1 MDGRPP
7 PPLISCISQRLRRVL
22 AGALAKA
29 GVRRALLTLV
39 ILVAGQ
45 VPATAAELTNLS
57 LLIKN
62 DQISVTFRMADAFN
76 EDIGRSIES
85 GLPVSFRYEVQ
96 LKKVRTIWFN
106 QKVHTRRITNTVT
119 YDNLT
124 ERYTLSRDIDGEIV
138 ATAVVADTSEMM
150 RFMTVVDGLD
160 LFDVSL
166 LEPNSDYYL
175 RAKGLVK
182 ERNLFLVVPW
192 DQDSGWVKTYFTY
205 LP

>member
-1 MDGRPP
+1 MGG
-7 PPLISCISQRLRRVL
+7 Q
-22 AGALAKA
+22 
-29 GVRRALLTLV
+29 VRRALLALGFIAAAQASV
-39 ILVAGQ
+39 IG
-45 VPATAAELTNLS
+45 AELTDLS

-62 DQISVTFRMADAFN
+62 DKIFVTIRMNDAFN

-85 GLPVSFRYEVQ
+85 GLPVRFRYEVQ
-96 LKKVRTIWFN
+96 LKRVRTIWFN

-124 ERYTLSRDIDGEIV
+124 ERYTLSRDIDSEMV
-138 ATAVVADTSEMM
+138 ATAVVADANEMM
-150 RFMTVVDGLD
+150 RFMTVVDNLE

-182 ERNLFLVVPW
+182 ERNLFLVIPW
-192 DQDSGWVKTYFTY
+192 DQDSGWTKTYFTY

>member
-1 MDGRPP
+1 MGFRPP
-7 PPLISCISQRLRRVL
+7 TPIASITLRFRRVL

-29 GVRRALLTLV
+29 GVRRALLALV
-39 ILVAGQ
+39 ILVSGQ
-45 VPATAAELTNLS
+45 EPATAAELTNLS

-192 DQDSGWVKTYFTY
+192 DQDSGWVKTHFTY

>member
-7 PPLISCISQRLRRVL
+7 PPLISYISQRLRRVL